1 MSKLLSERLEARL
14 ALRATPPD
22 WMEAEV
28 FADSHECRELLSEAA
43 ALARRVEG
51 AAWVA
56 CSDRLP
62 GPCDHVEV
70 FPNTNETQ
78 TYNFYA
84 HYDGGTNGVKAGNW
98 YHNDEAGCDNII
110 HPTHWRPINREPPP
124 STEGGEDGSR

>member
-1 MSKLLSERLEARL
+1 MSKLLSERLEMLVREHRETMSADVLRSWAHD
-14 ALRATPPD
+14 ALVEMA
-22 WMEAEV
+22 
-28 FADSHECRELLSEAA
+28 EAA
-43 ALARRVEG
+43 TLARCVEG

-70 FPNTNETQ
+70 FPNARESQ

-98 YHNDEAGCDNII
+98 YHNDEAGYDHII
-110 HPTHWRPINREPPP
+110 HPTHWRPINREAPP
-124 STEGGEDGSR
+124 STEEGED